1 MISRIKR
8 LYRSRRRNKRP
19 SLSFFVRFF
28 RRAYSF
34 FFHKRFLLK
43 KKNLRKLCLLLSR
56 YKSLRNLSQ
65 YNRDRGFRL
74 INLLTIRNLKEIKK
88 FKRLFRFKGKGFSR
102 RRRFFLRR
110 YWEFTNRKYR
120 RYRKYRRRTRF
131 NNRRTS
137 FPPIK
142 DAKLLCDYVVYYL
155 NMRVRL
161 YRIFSN
167 SRFWQ
172 RIEYRL
178 TNTLKHK
185 RYIDN
190 DFVYKKYPLSGIR
203 ILCSGSFKKGGRKRR
218 NYYHLWIR
226 NQRLTRKMPLQTIE
240 MDIDYFYSNTNVI
253 TGTVGVKVWL
263 CFSTISYRYKMVDN
277 FYYV

>member
-1 MISRIKR
+1 MLFFNSNKVLLLKIFSIISRIKR

-110 YWEFTNRKYR
+110 YWEFTIANR
-120 RYRKYRRRTRF
+120 RYCKYRRR
-131 NNRRTS
+131 NMIYNRRTS
-137 FPPIK
+137 FPIK
-142 DAKLLCDYVVYYL
+142 
-155 NMRVRL
+155 MQIIVRL
-161 YRIFSN
+161 CSVLFKHAGSFIVFSPIYD
-167 SRFWQ
+167 SG

-178 TNTLKHK
+178 TNTLNINGILTMIL
-185 RYIDN
+185 YI
-190 DFVYKKYPLSGIR
+190 KISLSG
-203 ILCSGSFKKGGRKRR
+203 SGFYVVGLSKGR
-218 NYYHLWIR
+218 
-226 NQRLTRKMPLQTIE
+226 
-240 MDIDYFYSNTNVI
+240 
-253 TGTVGVKVWL
+253 
-263 CFSTISYRYKMVDN
+263 
-277 FYYV
+277 